1 MLTKTESQ
9 SNLIGVKISLQPKQ
23 AEFKRAVD
31 KYPVVLYGG
40 AKGGGKSYGI
50 RAILLSNLLKKGNEN
65 TKGLLIRRTYDQLN
79 INHIQELYKE
89 HPELMTRY
97 YSRGDRVLNLPGN
110 RQLYFRYLQH
120 AGDVYNF
127 QGQEF
132 EFIGVDEITQHP
144 EEIMPILRTS
154 NRTTKPNVKPR
165 FLMGG
170 NPGGIGHLWVKRLF
184 IDRDY
189 LPTEKP
195 FDYHFVPAKVYDN
208 PTLIKNDPAY
218 VERLESLPDDKRRA
232 YLDGDWNVF
241 EGQYFAEW
249 RNDLEDGTPYH
260 VIEPFPIPDWWKRF
274 IGIDWGYFPGWFA
287 AGWYAVAP
295 NKRIYKYK
303 ELSLQRNTAR
313 EAAAKAVEVSGND
326 PIAYVIADPS
336 IWIKNQGEGAP
347 SIAEDFVEGGIP
359 NRLLRKAN
367 NDRLIGWAMVHK
379 YLSRAPDGLH
389 WMQV

>member
-1 MLTKTESQ
+1 
-9 SNLIGVKISLQPKQ
+9 
-23 AEFKRAVD
+23 
-31 KYPVVLYGG
+31 
-40 AKGGGKSYGI
+40 
-50 RAILLSNLLKKGNEN
+50 
-65 TKGLLIRRTYDQLN
+65 
-79 INHIQELYKE
+79 
-89 HPELMTRY
+89 
-97 YSRGDRVLNLPGN
+97 
-110 RQLYFRYLQH
+110 
-120 AGDVYNF
+120 
-127 QGQEF
+127 
-132 EFIGVDEITQHP
+132 
-144 EEIMPILRTS
+144 MPILRTS

-195 FDYHFVPAKVYDN
+195 VDYHFVPAKVYDN

-232 YLDGDWNVF
+232 LLEGSFDVF

-260 VIEPFPIPDWWKRF
+260 VIEPFKIPDWWKRF

-313 EAAAKAVEVSGND
+313 EAATKVVDVSGND
-326 PIAYVIADPS
+326 PIAYVMADPAC
-336 IWIKNQGEGAP
+336 WIKNQGEGAP
-347 SIAEDFVEGGIP
+347 SIAEDFVDGGIP
-359 NRLLRKAN
+359 TRLLRKAN
-367 NDRLIGWAMVHK
+367 NDRIIGWAMVHK
-379 YLSRAPDGLH
+379 YLSPAQDNLPWMQIFNTCTQTIKTIPALVHDETRVEDLDTDSNIDHWADETRYACMSRPFRPAGAIVGGLPGVSAALRKSFEVDEEGRAPNLWEDLIKDELKN
-389 WMQV
+389 QPNYSDDDLIR